1 MSDLLQ
7 SIQNMPLAGIV
18 PAFVLLIAGL
28 VLWLAGK
35 RVLRGAFILMGLLIG
50 ALIGLLIDID
60 GQSGMPGWVLPTLCG
75 VGLAMLAA
83 ITYRLAAA
91 VMMAIVLALACSLS
105 VIAVNEL
112 QVQRGGGLSAN
123 GDETITVDDSISD
136 WIDQHDDPAAREKA
150 KAALQDAREQVTTRI
165 DDLATKY
172 GLQDEAAAGIEHAR
186 SLGRA
191 IVESIRQ
198 RWASTPKRLKPMV
211 SLSAIV
217 GALTG
222 LIIGLLMR
230 RISDCAVTAMVGAA
244 VWLSALHVIAIRL
257 GAPDGPWFPK
267 STIVWLG
274 VWLAVAVIGLTV
286 QWTRKQG
293 QADKPA

>member
-1 MSDLLQ
+1 MPDLLQ

-18 PAFVLLIAGL
+18 PAFALLIAGL

-50 ALIGLLIDID
+50 AMIGLLIDID

-75 VGLAMLAA
+75 VGMSMFAA
-83 ITYRLAAA
+83 FTYRLAAA
-91 VMMAIVLALACSLS
+91 VMMAIVLGLACSLS
-105 VIAVNEL
+105 VIAVNEF
-112 QVQRGGGLSAN
+112 QVQRGSGLSAD
-123 GDETITVDDSISD
+123 GDAMINVDDSISA
-136 WIDQHDDPAAREKA
+136 WIEEHDDPTAREQA
-150 KAALQDAREQVTTRI
+150 KAALQDAREQVTTRL
-165 DDLATKY
+165 DDLASKY
-172 GLQDEAAAGIEHAR
+172 GLQNETAAGIEHAR
-186 SLGRA
+186 SVGHA
-191 IVESIRQ
+191 VAESIRQ

-222 LIIGLLMR
+222 LIIGLIMR
-230 RISDCAVTAMVGAA
+230 RFSDCAVTAMVGAA

-257 GAPDGPWFPK
+257 GAPDGPWFPR
-267 STIVWLG
+267 STLVWLG

-286 QWTRKQG
+286 QWTRKQSH
-293 QADKPA
+293 ADKPA